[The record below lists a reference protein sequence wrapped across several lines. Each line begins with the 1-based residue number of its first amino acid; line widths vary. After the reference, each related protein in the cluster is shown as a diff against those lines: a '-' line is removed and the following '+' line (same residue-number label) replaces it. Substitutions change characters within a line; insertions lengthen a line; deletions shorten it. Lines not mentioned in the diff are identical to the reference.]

1 MAKVLKRSI
10 VVMAIIVVLF
20 ILISTNHSLDQIVK
34 EQRPDFIKA
43 YKVVDIKE
51 INNYIL
57 VYSSGIVNQEEDNI
71 YYIDVLDQKL
81 LGHQWLDSRGHIN
94 RDLATGEPFDLSLQL
109 LKNDRLKETII
120 FGIVQDPN
128 IRTIRIDNH
137 AVQEQS
143 AVMLFTDRDEGIYSI
158 IFEENLSTRPLM
170 ITVNY
175 ADDNIT
181 KTMIITKEQLE
192 ILNEGKQIYLT
203 I

>member
-1 MAKVLKRSI
+1 MTKLMKRSI
-10 VVMAIIVVLF
+10 VVMTIIIVLL
-20 ILISTNHSLDQIVK
+20 ILIRTNNSIDQVVK
-34 EQRPDFIKA
+34 EQRPDFVEA
-43 YKVVDIKE
+43 YKIFNVEQV
-51 INNYIL
+51 NNHIL

-71 YYIDVLDQKL
+71 YYIDVLDEKL

-94 RDLATGEPFDLSLQL
+94 RDLIAGEPFDLSLQL
-109 LKNDRLKETII
+109 LKHDRLKETII

-192 ILNEGKQIYLT
+192 TLNEGKQIYLT